1 MFEKKIKPLLQYIG
15 TIGATILSIIYM
27 FVIGILIAGFKAHTW
42 DQILVFALINAAFGC
57 LITFFLREQGRSFA
71 RNIPENDAVVKEYY
85 GLLQKQKKYR
95 TLRGYYI
102 STTIT
107 DILCRATG
115 VILGTLGI
123 MWIVIQGTNDWM
135 MAILAVV
142 NLFLFICFGLLALAS
157 MYDFYNTQWVPR
169 MKYEIELRQNKKI
182 KFEKEIKTCLN
193 SMEKNLETLKNK
205 S

>member
-107 DILCRATG
+107 DILGRATC

-142 NLFLFICFGLLALAS
+142 NLFLFICFGLLALAA

-169 MKYEIELRQNKKI
+169 MKYEIELRQTKKI
-182 KFEKEIKTCLN
+182 KFEKEIKKCLN

>member
-42 DQILVFALINAAFGC
+42 DQILVFAIINAAFGC

-107 DILCRATG
+107 DILGRATC

-142 NLFLFICFGLLALAS
+142 NLFLFICFGLLALAA

-169 MKYEIELRQNKKI
+169 MKYEIELRQTKKI
-182 KFEKEIKTCLN
+182 KFEKEIKKCLN

>member
-42 DQILVFALINAAFGC
+42 DQILVFAIINAAFGC

-71 RNIPENDAVVKEYY
+71 RNIPENDAIVKEYY
-85 GLLQKQKKYR
+85 GLLQKQKRYR

-107 DILCRATG
+107 DILGRATC

-142 NLFLFICFGLLALAS
+142 NLFLFICFGLLALAA

-169 MKYEIELRQNKKI
+169 MKYEIELRQTKKI
-182 KFEKEIKTCLN
+182 KFEKEIKKCLN

>member
-42 DQILVFALINAAFGC
+42 DQILVFAIINAAFGC

-107 DILCRATG
+107 DILGRATC

-142 NLFLFICFGLLALAS
+142 NLFLFICFGLLALAA

-169 MKYEIELRQNKKI
+169 MKYEIELRQTKKI

>member
-42 DQILVFALINAAFGC
+42 DQILVFAIINAAFGC

-71 RNIPENDAVVKEYY
+71 RNIPENDIVVKEYY

-107 DILCRATG
+107 DILGRATC

-142 NLFLFICFGLLALAS
+142 NLFLFICFGLLALAA

-169 MKYEIELRQNKKI
+169 MKYEIELRQTKKI
-182 KFEKEIKTCLN
+182 KFEKEIKKCLN

>member
-1 MFEKKIKPLLQYIG
+1 MFERKIKPLLQYIG

-27 FVIGILIAGFKAHTW
+27 FLIGILIEGFKTHTW
-42 DQILVFALINAAFGC
+42 DQILVFAIINAAFGC

-107 DILCRATG
+107 DILCRATC

-169 MKYEIELRQNKKI
+169 MKYEIELRQSNKI
-182 KFEKEIKTCLN
+182 KFEKEIKKCL
-193 SMEKNLETLKNK
+193 STMEKNLEI
-205 S
+205 

>member
-1 MFEKKIKPLLQYIG
+1 MFERKIKPLLQYIG

-42 DQILVFALINAAFGC
+42 DQILVFAIINAAFGC

-107 DILCRATG
+107 DILGRATC

-123 MWIVIQGTNDWM
+123 MWVVIQGTNDWM

-142 NLFLFICFGLLALAS
+142 NLFLFICFGLLALAA

-169 MKYEIELRQNKKI
+169 MKYEIELRQTNKI
-182 KFEKEIKTCLN
+182 KFEKEIKKCLN

>member
-42 DQILVFALINAAFGC
+42 DQILVFAIINAAFGC

-107 DILCRATG
+107 DILGRATC

-142 NLFLFICFGLLALAS
+142 NLFLFICFGLLALAA

-169 MKYEIELRQNKKI
+169 MKYEIELRQTNKI
-182 KFEKEIKTCLN
+182 KFEKEIKKCLN